1 MKWLAI
7 YAATSATIALAWCAR
22 VAFFEWLGRRALK
35 RGFEARKEAEAS
47 QRRIRLVADSLQG
60 EIDANGGVRR

>member
-7 YAATSATIALAWCAR
+7 YAAASGTIALAWCVR
-22 VAFFEWLGRRALK
+22 VAFFEWLGRRAIK
-35 RGFEARKEAEAS
+35 RGFELRKQAEDS
-47 QRRIRLVADSLQG
+47 QRRIRLASDSLQA